1 MNKINGFLRSRT
13 LLFFVMAVLA
23 LTAQLFLLNKFIVVS
38 FNYQYNSLAFKLY
51 SAAIAFADA
60 LVLLAVYWL
69 LPQRR
74 KGWTWLVF
82 VLMSIYG
89 IAQLLYYPTYHDI
102 MPWSSF
108 TYVQNVGPVLL
119 KSALGEFR
127 AVHVLLLLPCVVLL
141 AIYLKWHKRIA
152 AETMT
157 TARRLVLAVSCLL
170 AYVAIHGALLACDFN
185 ELVMQKG
192 SITHRIKGYSTVVG
206 NHTRY
211 YLKYGFV
218 AYGTRAAVHSM
229 MANRSLSAEESRQVE
244 AFLSGVPQYS
254 DNLYGQPGKNLVL
267 IIVES
272 LNAWAIDLKVD
283 GREVTPVLNRLCA
296 DSTAMVSL
304 HMKTQVKT
312 GHSSDG
318 HFMYNTGLLPLTSES
333 VAMDYGDRDYPSLA
347 KALKGYDCFA
357 VICDPAH
364 VWNQRETTFSY
375 GFQRLYDFE
384 TLRPIIEECEWVTDR
399 ALLRRA
405 PSLLAR
411 AQKPFFAQLVT
422 INMHSPY
429 DKLHDVPPGWVTAT
443 EIYTEPV
450 RNYLELTTMFDH
462 ELGLFLDKLK
472 ELGLYDNSI
481 IVIASDH
488 TERVDDDPR
497 GRASISSEGDD
508 CVFIAL
514 NTGHGGHIQEM
525 IGQIDVYPTILD
537 LMGANAYPWK
547 GLGHSV
553 LRGPRGAVAVSP
565 DEVKGSASPGQLQRM
580 KESWGI
586 SNLMIT
592 HKYFD
597 GNKK

>member
-82 VLMSIYG
+82 ALMTIYSIV
-89 IAQLLYYPTYHDI
+89 QVLYYPTYHDI

-141 AIYLKWHKRIA
+141 AIYLKWRKRIA

-157 TARRLVLAVSCLL
+157 TARRLVLTVSCLL

-229 MANRSLSAEESRQVE
+229 MANRSLTAEESRQVE

-254 DNLYGQPGKNLVL
+254 DNLYGQPGKNLIL

-333 VAMDYGDRDYPSLA
+333 VAMNYGNRDYPSLA
-347 KALKGYDCFA
+347 KALKGYDSFE
-357 VICDPAH
+357 VVCDY
-364 VWNQRETTFSY
+364 VSMWNQQETYRSY
-375 GFQRLYDFE
+375 GFDRIYSFPDMEPLLEQCDYVVDRVLMRQSVGHMQR
-384 TLRPIIEECEWVTDR
+384 
-399 ALLRRA
+399 
-405 PSLLAR
+405 AR
-411 AQKPFFAQLVT
+411 QPFYAQLVT
-422 INMHSPY
+422 LNMHSPY
-429 DKLHDVPPGWVTAT
+429 DELQYVKPGWISASGAFTG
-443 EIYTEPV
+443 PV
-450 RNYLELTTMFDH
+450 RNYLEVTASFDKA
-462 ELGLFLDKLK
+462 LGGFISDLK
-472 ELGLYDNSI
+472 AAGLYDNSI
-481 IVIASDH
+481 IVIVSDH
-488 TERVDDDPR
+488 TERVDDDPH
-497 GRASISSEGDD
+497 GRPSLSPEGDD
-508 CVFIAL
+508 CVFVAL
-514 NTGHGGHIQEM
+514 NTGHGRRVNEIM
-525 IGQIDVYPTILD
+525 GQIDVYPTILD
-537 LMGANAYPWK
+537 LMGANHYQWK
-547 GLGHSV
+547 GLGRSV
-553 LRGPRGAVAVSP
+553 MRGGAGAAAITPEV
-565 DEVKGSASPGQLQRM
+565 VKGKAGAGQQERM
-580 KESWGI
+580 QQAWQI
-586 SNLMIT
+586 SDLMIT
-592 HKYFD
+592 RNYFSK
-597 GNKK
+597 NK

>member
-141 AIYLKWHKRIA
+141 AIYLKWRKRIA

-157 TARRLVLAVSCLL
+157 TARRLVLTVSCLL

-229 MANRSLSAEESRQVE
+229 MANRSLTAEESRQVE

-254 DNLYGQPGKNLVL
+254 DNLYGQPGKNLIL

-333 VAMDYGDRDYPSLA
+333 VAMNYGNRDYPSLA
-347 KALKGYDCFA
+347 KALKGYDSFE
-357 VICDPAH
+357 VVCDY
-364 VWNQRETTFSY
+364 VSMWNQQETYRSY
-375 GFQRLYDFE
+375 GFDRIYSFPDMEPLLEQCDYVVDRVLMRQSVGHMQR
-384 TLRPIIEECEWVTDR
+384 
-399 ALLRRA
+399 
-405 PSLLAR
+405 AR
-411 AQKPFFAQLVT
+411 QPFYAQLVT
-422 INMHSPY
+422 LNMHSPY
-429 DKLHDVPPGWVTAT
+429 DELQYVKPGWISASGAFTG
-443 EIYTEPV
+443 PV
-450 RNYLELTTMFDH
+450 RNYLEVTASFDKA
-462 ELGLFLDKLK
+462 LGGFIADLK
-472 ELGLYDNSI
+472 AAGLYDNSI
-481 IVIASDH
+481 IVIVSDH
-488 TERVDDDPR
+488 TERVDDDPH
-497 GRASISSEGDD
+497 GRPSLSPEGDD
-508 CVFIAL
+508 CVFVAL
-514 NTGHGGHIQEM
+514 NTGHGRRVNEIM
-525 IGQIDVYPTILD
+525 GQIDVYPTILD
-537 LMGANAYPWK
+537 LMGANHYQWK
-547 GLGHSV
+547 GLGRSV
-553 LRGPRGAVAVSP
+553 MRGGAGAAAITPEV
-565 DEVKGSASPGQLQRM
+565 VKGKAGAGQQERM
-580 KESWGI
+580 QQAWQI
-586 SNLMIT
+586 SDLMIT
-592 HKYFD
+592 RNYFSK
-597 GNKK
+597 NK